1 MKQPTFCG
9 RELLPLSVI
18 EAARAGDPLAVER
31 VLRYY
36 EGYMDKYWQDTLTQ
50 SQKRIA
56 ELDVIIK
63 RLYEDNISG
72 KLSDERFIKLSRDY
86 ELEQTNLTNLV
97 EHLRQEVKEQEK
109 QKVNVRQF
117 IAAVRKYTDMQ
128 QLDASILREFVDKI
142 YISEVYTPDENE
154 PRIKVREIEIVY
166 NFIGAFDFEEAR
178 EQSQAAQKEK
188 KTGVA

>member
-1 MKQPTFCG
+1 MDGTPLVFG
-9 RELLPLSVI
+9 LREYFSYSIQHTKTLVANNEFHSVQATPLEPLK
-18 EAARAGDPLAVER
+18 EA
-31 VLRYY
+31 
-36 EGYMDKYWQDTLTQ
+36 TLTQ

-128 QLDASILREFVDKI
+128 QLDASVLREFVEKI